1 MVLASELAALGQVL
15 LIDLVLAGDNAIV
28 VGLVAARL
36 PKEQRAKVIMIG
48 ILAATFMRILFAV
61 GTSQLLQII
70 GLTLAGGVLLLWV
83 CWKLWREI
91 AAANKQEDAN
101 DPESAQSLQQKQPK
115 TMRQAIIQIVL
126 ADISMSLDNVLAV
139 AGAAQEHTWVLIVG
153 LSVSVVLM
161 GVAATVIANLLK
173 KYHWLAYVGL
183 VTILYVAIK
192 MIWEGWEQVFHF

>member
-115 TMRQAIIQIVL
+115 SMRQAIIQIVL

>member
-28 VGLVAARL
+28 VGLVASRL

-48 ILAATFMRILFAV
+48 ILAATVMRILFAI

-91 AAANKQEDAN
+91 AAANKQDEEAS
-101 DPESAQSLQQKQPK
+101 DPESGQLLKQTK
-115 TMRQAIIQIVL
+115 SMRQAIIQIVL

-153 LSVSVVLM
+153 LTLSVAFM
-161 GVAATVIANLLK
+161 GIAASVIARVLK

>member
-91 AAANKQEDAN
+91 AAANQQEDAN
-101 DPESAQSLQQKQPK
+101 DPASALSLQQKQPK

>member
-48 ILAATFMRILFAV
+48 ILAATIMRILFAV

-91 AAANKQEDAN
+91 AAANKQDEEAS
-101 DPESAQSLQQKQPK
+101 DPESGQLLKQTK
-115 TMRQAIIQIVL
+115 SMRQAIIQIVL

-153 LSVSVVLM
+153 LTLSVAFM
-161 GVAATVIANLLK
+161 GIAASVIARVLK

>member
-48 ILAATFMRILFAV
+48 ILAATIMRILFAV

-115 TMRQAIIQIVL
+115 SMRQAIIQIVL